1 MTSFSYWGKMLRIM
15 KIIFMYVFPIF
26 LGLYTTRVIF
36 LWDAKQIYSHK
47 SIKVYTD
54 NNAYTDTLAWRQII
68 NECDSLLNLKGTK
81 MRSTTI
87 RVFSSYEDIK
97 KITGGYMT
105 AAYFPLADI
114 IFVGPLDL
122 KKRKNVPFQTLKARS
137 IPSILI
143 HEMTHINQYY
153 TMPFKSL
160 KNDWRLEGQAEYFA
174 GSSSFDTTY
183 GIKLFVENTGELK
196 DLLTKDRANAA
207 GYYYFL
213 YRLRTDYLIRHKEES
228 YDNFFDTEYNL
239 DSLDKEIRTA
249 LVNNE
254 YTFSN

>member
-1 MTSFSYWGKMLRIM
+1 MLRIM

-26 LGLYTTRVIF
+26 LGLYTARVIF

-213 YRLRTDYLIRHKEES
+213 YHLRTDYLIRYKKEDFDS
-228 YDNFFDTEYNL
+228 FFNTEYDT
-239 DSLDKEIRTA
+239 DSLDKEIRISLINKNYSFT
-249 LVNNE
+249 NS
-254 YTFSN
+254 Y

>member
-1 MTSFSYWGKMLRIM
+1 M

-196 DLLTKDRANAA
+196 DLLTKDRTNAA

-213 YRLRTDYLIRHKEES
+213 YHLRTDYLIRYKKEDFDS
-228 YDNFFDTEYNL
+228 FFNTEYDT
-239 DSLDKEIRTA
+239 DSLDKEIRISLINKNYSFT
-249 LVNNE
+249 NS
-254 YTFSN
+254 Y